1 MTRSIRLAAGLLV
14 LAFMAAAQQ
23 VPGENYDTTEAPAL
37 DLPQYAPSELRGEG
51 DAEAEKIR
59 QVQAQMDA
67 AGQPPETRPARMPEE
82 PSMTRNVLRTL
93 ASLCLVLALIV
104 AALWLVRRLG
114 RNTPMLAGVELG
126 QLAGKV
132 YLSPRMCLH
141 YVRTGGKMLII
152 GVTPNGMSLIAE
164 FDEAAF
170 PTAPAAAPVQP
181 VSPETRRAE
190 SFLGE
195 LQASLRAQEQP
206 ASPGPSEEAEL
217 DALRRD
223 VQRLQQYLEGRMR
236 DSRD

>member
-1 MTRSIRLAAGLLV
+1 MTRSIGLAAGMLV
-14 LAFMAAAQQ
+14 LALMAAGQQ
-23 VPGENYDTTEAPAL
+23 IPGQHYDTTEAPAL
-37 DLPQYAPSELRGEG
+37 DLPQYAPSELTGG
-51 DAEAEKIR
+51 DDAEAEKIR

-67 AGQPPETRPARMPEE
+67 AGQPPETRPASAPED
-82 PSMTRNVLRTL
+82 PSMTRNVLRTM
-93 ASLCLVLALIV
+93 ASLCVVLALIV

-114 RNTPMLAGVELG
+114 RNTPMLAGMELG

-132 YLSPRMCLH
+132 YLSPRVCLH

-152 GVTPNGMSLIAE
+152 GVTPSGMSLIAE

-170 PTAPAAAPVQP
+170 PPPAAASGQP
-181 VSPETRRAE
+181 AAPEAHRAG

>member
-1 MTRSIRLAAGLLV
+1 MTRSIRLAAGLI
-14 LAFMAAAQQ
+14 AFAWAAAGQPVSGQ
-23 VPGENYDTTEAPAL
+23 NYDTTEAPAI
-37 DLPQYAPSELRGEG
+37 DLPQYAPSEWPGG
-51 DAEAEKIR
+51 DSAEAEKIR
-59 QVQAQMDA
+59 QVQAQMDE
-67 AGQPPETRPARMPEE
+67 AGQPRQMRPASVSEE
-82 PSMTRNVLRTL
+82 PSMTRNVLRTI
-93 ASLCLVLALIV
+93 ASLCVVLALIV

-132 YLSPRMCLH
+132 YLSPRVCLH

-152 GVTPNGMSLIAE
+152 GVTPNSMSLIAE
-164 FDEAAF
+164 FDETAF
-170 PTAPAAAPVQP
+170 PSTPEAAPAQSPA
-181 VSPETRRAE
+181 PETRRAE

-206 ASPGPSEEAEL
+206 TSSGPSEEAEL